1 MFIKTSGAKAQ
12 LAAKDEIIRTN
23 EQSIE
28 SLEKRL
34 TTLESEFA
42 KAGIKIAQLG
52 DDLLVSKTENEHL
65 RKYTAPE
72 IAERL
77 LKEND
82 ARFAELVS
90 TLKGIEDKLP

>member
-65 RKYTAPE
+65 RKYNRFDLGE
-72 IAERL
+72 RERHDCISIAATRATCL
-77 LKEND
+77 QC
-82 ARFAELVS
+82 
-90 TLKGIEDKLP
+90 P